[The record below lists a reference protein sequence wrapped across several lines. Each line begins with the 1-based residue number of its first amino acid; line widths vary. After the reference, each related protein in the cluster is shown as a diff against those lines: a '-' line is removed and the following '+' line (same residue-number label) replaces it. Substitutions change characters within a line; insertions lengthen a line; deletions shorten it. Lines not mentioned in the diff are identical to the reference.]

1 MSRFP
6 SSRTSLPLFAL
17 TFLFSTWA
25 TGQEDHKLIASDGA
39 EEDFFGSSV
48 AVWGDIAVIGAFQ
61 DDDNGLDSGAAYVFE
76 VSTGEQL
83 AKLLPS
89 DGSFDDEFGWSV
101 GVHDEIAIIGAP
113 DDVSDDAISGSA
125 YLFDVTTGAQLAKL
139 LPSDGEEGDSFGRSV
154 AICNDFAIVGAFAAD
169 DNGTDSGSAYIFD
182 LATGAQLAKL
192 LPSDGSSFDYFGIAV
207 AISGDRA
214 IVGASYADDNGPAS
228 GAAYVFDVMSGIQ
241 IAKLLPSDGE
251 MQDFFG
257 QAVAIHGGDAIVGA
271 FRDDDNG
278 FESGSAYLFD
288 VNTGTERA
296 KLLASYGAA
305 DDYFGWSVG
314 INDGIAIVGA
324 PYNDSQGMGSGAAYL
339 FDVATGAQ
347 TSMLLPSDSANYD
360 TFGWSVAI
368 CDDDALVGA
377 KFDDDNGSG
386 SGSAYLFLGSDLGP
400 GSSFC
405 FGDDSQAACPCG
417 NIGGEG
423 EGCANGLGNGAL
435 LTGSGSA
442 SLSDD
447 DLVLTTSQLTPG
459 SGLYFQGNNAVN
471 GGDGNPFGDGL
482 RCAGGSVRRIEVTFA
497 NTGNDLTTSTSVSI
511 ATQGDVSVG
520 QTRHYQYWYRD
531 SLGSPCSSGFNLS
544 NAYEVTWTL

>member
-471 GGDGNPFGDGL
+471 GGGGNPFGDGL

>member
-113 DDVSDDAISGSA
+113 DDVSDDAI
-125 YLFDVTTGAQLAKL
+125 
-139 LPSDGEEGDSFGRSV
+139 
-154 AICNDFAIVGAFAAD
+154 
-169 DNGTDSGSAYIFD
+169 SGSAYIFD

>member
-471 GGDGNPFGDGL
+471 GGDGNPFGAGP

>member
-360 TFGWSVAI
+360 TFGWAVAI

>member
-360 TFGWSVAI
+360 TFGWAVAI
-368 CDDDALVGA
+368 CDDDSLVGA

>member
-1 MSRFP
+1 MSRLP

-17 TFLFSTWA
+17 TFLLSPWA
-25 TGQEDHKLIASDGA
+25 AGQEDHKLIASDGA
-39 EEDFFGSSV
+39 AEDYFGSSV
-48 AVWGDIAVIGAFQ
+48 AICGNIAVIGAFQ

-76 VSTGEQL
+76 VSTGRQL

-101 GVHDEIAIIGAP
+101 GVHDEIAIVGAP
-113 DDVSDDAISGSA
+113 DDVSGDAVSGSA

-139 LPSDGEEGDSFGRSV
+139 LPSDGEEDDCFGRSV
-154 AICNDFAIVGAFAAD
+154 AICNDFAIVGAFADD
-169 DNGTDSGSAYIFD
+169 DNGTDSGSAYLFD
-182 LATGAQLAKL
+182 LTTGAQIAKL
-192 LPSDGSSFDYFGIAV
+192 LPSDGSSFDYFGNSV

-214 IVGASYADDNGPAS
+214 IVGAYFADDNGSSS
-228 GAAYVFDVMSGIQ
+228 GAAYVFDVMTGAQ

-251 MQDFFG
+251 AQDFFG

-271 FRDDDNG
+271 FYDDDNG
-278 FESGSAYLFD
+278 FDSGSAYLFD

-296 KLLASYGAA
+296 KLIASDGAA

-324 PYNDSQGMGSGAAYL
+324 PYNDSQGWGSGTAYL
-339 FDVATGAQ
+339 FDVATGTQ
-347 TSMLLPSDSANYD
+347 TAKLLPSDSANYD

-368 CDDDALVGA
+368 SDDNSLVGA

-386 SGSAYLFLGSDLGP
+386 SGSAYLFLGQDFGP

-405 FGDDSQAACPCG
+405 FGDGSQAACPCG
-417 NIGGEG
+417 NTGGEG
-423 EGCANGLGNGAL
+423 EGCANDLGSGAL

-442 SLSDD
+442 SLMYD

-482 RCAGGSVRRIEVTFA
+482 RCAGGGVRRLEVTFA
-497 NTGNDLTTSTSVSI
+497 NAGNDLTTSTSVSI
-511 ATQGDVSVG
+511 ATEGDVSAG

-531 SLGSPCSSGFNLS
+531 SNGSPCGSGFNLS